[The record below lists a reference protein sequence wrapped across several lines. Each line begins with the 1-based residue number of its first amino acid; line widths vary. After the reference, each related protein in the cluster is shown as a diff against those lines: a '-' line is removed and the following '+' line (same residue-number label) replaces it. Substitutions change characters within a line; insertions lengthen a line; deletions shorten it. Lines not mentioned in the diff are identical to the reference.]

1 MASTQPDLF
10 AEDNAARKQ
19 LSEEEAAVIRER
31 LLATLAY
38 LAAQEK
44 FPWSEPLDAVY
55 EENRFERRS
64 EMLGDEGAI
73 LWARFDIEMDR
84 LYATRD

>member
-19 LSEEEAAVIRER
+19 LSEEETAVIREG

-38 LAAQEK
+38 LAAQET

-73 LWARFDIEMDR
+73 LWARFDSEMNR
-84 LYATRD
+84 LYATQD